1 MGIKAAIQ
9 NCYDVAN
16 QLDDSDGSKKSCL
29 QIAHWLEELVYL
41 RKLLS
46 DSKELAKH
54 EITVES
60 NIFDKEEII
69 ENCTVQ
75 ILENSVTGE
84 VSVGWWRNE

>member
-1 MGIKAAIQ
+1 MEIKAAIQ

-29 QIAHWLEELVYL
+29 QIAHWLEELVSL
-41 RKLLS
+41 RKVLG
-46 DSKELAKH
+46 DSKELDKRGASIK
-54 EITVES
+54 T

-75 ILENSVTGE
+75 ILTNSDLPKNGIQ
-84 VSVGWWRNE
+84 W